1 MIAMKHVLGAL
12 ALTAMSAAPAL
23 AQPVINDP
31 GRCEAEFPNAN
42 CQNLG
47 PGNPYTGTGPTL
59 ERRGDVNRSR
69 HWRASRA
76 HARRSD
82 NDFAPA
88 EAAGDV
94 VGDAVGAA
102 GAIATA
108 PFRPVGAWDSGW
120 GNSGWDNSY
129 AMMGGGAGWGNGDES
144 NVGTYTA
151 GNVAGN
157 WVACPRGAMVQGVDG
172 RMHRCR

>member
-1 MIAMKHVLGAL
+1 MSICKQLLGAL
-12 ALTAMSAAPAL
+12 TLAVMGAAPAL
-23 AQPVINDP
+23 AQPVISDP

-47 PGNPYTGTGPTL
+47 PGNPYKGTGPTL
-59 ERRGDVNRSR
+59 EGRRGLNRSA
-69 HWRASRA
+69 RALRA
-76 HARRSD
+76 DARRTE
-82 NDFAPA
+82 NGCGPA

-94 VGDAVGAA
+94 VGGAIGTA

-108 PFRPVGAWDSGW
+108 PFHPTNAWGSNRGDT
-120 GNSGWDNSY
+120 GWDNSY
-129 AMMGGGAGWGNGDES
+129 AMYGGGPAWGDGGSS

-157 WVACPRGAMVQGVDG
+157 WVACPRGATVHGVDG
-172 RMHRCR
+172 RLHRCR